1 MKEDDTGQT
10 VVDGPQ
16 SRRSLYIQQRRSR
29 PVAMLQAFDAP
40 VMETNCEA
48 RPISTVATQSLILL
62 NGSYI
67 LEQAAVVAER
77 AEALAAAINT
87 TAVPGIEAFTSLLS
101 PTDLSPAA
109 VVAAWRL
116 AYTRDPT
123 PSELAAIASFAREQL
138 TTLRADPSKL
148 VEGRSPPQQV
158 LINICQVLL
167 SSNEFLTIE

>member
-1 MKEDDTGQT
+1 M
-10 VVDGPQ
+10 
-16 SRRSLYIQQRRSR
+16 
-29 PVAMLQAFDAP
+29 
-40 VMETNCEA
+40 
-48 RPISTVATQSLILL
+48 
-62 NGSYI
+62 
-67 LEQAAVVAER
+67 VAER
-77 AEALAAAINT
+77 AETLAAAINT
-87 TAVPGIEAFTSLLS
+87 ATVPGIEAFTSLLS

-123 PSELAAIASFAREQL
+123 PSELAAIASFASEQL